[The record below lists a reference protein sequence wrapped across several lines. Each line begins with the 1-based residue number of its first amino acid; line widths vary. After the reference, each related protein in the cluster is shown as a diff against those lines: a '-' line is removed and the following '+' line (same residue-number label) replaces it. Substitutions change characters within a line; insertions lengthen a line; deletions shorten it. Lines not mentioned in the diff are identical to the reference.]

1 MSYQW
6 NLVSWFQKFIT
17 RFMIRDNGGI
27 SRDTCNFLGEK
38 CEEDQRQ
45 HLCCDIHIRHP
56 LQNHHPWKLGDHL
69 RFIHFCRIL
78 SHHQSLERFIG
89 YSKSR
94 DHHSHLSS
102 ERISSQLIST
112 EWDRAAA
119 RVSRVTENSKF
130 HLVPAA
136 WDCTAPGSARAH
148 SLLTVGCWSGAGLKR
163 RSPGC
168 LRDDLLYIYF
178 SLIGSG
184 DKVGFYQ

>member
-27 SRDTCNFLGEK
+27 SRDTCNFLREK
-38 CEEDQRQ
+38 WEEDQRQ

-56 LQNHHPWKLGDHL
+56 LQNHHPWNLGDHL

-89 YSKSR
+89 YLKSR
-94 DHHSHLSS
+94 EHHSHLSS
-102 ERISSQLIST
+102 ERISSQLIGN
-112 EWDRAAA
+112 EWDRAPA
-119 RVSRVTENSKF
+119 RVSRVTENSKLPLPSRACSMGL
-130 HLVPAA
+130 HRARPGLCWRGMLV
-136 WDCTAPGSARAH
+136 
-148 SLLTVGCWSGAGLKR
+148 R
-163 RSPGC
+163 RRPEAEITR
-168 LRDDLLYIYF
+168 LRDYLLYIYF

-184 DKVGFYQ
+184 DKGGFYQ